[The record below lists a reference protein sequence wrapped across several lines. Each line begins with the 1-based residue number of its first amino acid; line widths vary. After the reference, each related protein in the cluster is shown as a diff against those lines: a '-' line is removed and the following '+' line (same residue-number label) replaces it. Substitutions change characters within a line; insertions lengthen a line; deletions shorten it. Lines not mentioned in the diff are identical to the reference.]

1 MGIGVVER
9 ATAAASVAGLSRA
22 APEAACIG
30 ASAVH
35 SPLRVLSTP
44 GAFCFGRAVAFGL
57 ASSICAFST
66 PLLHL
71 MLSRG
76 DSRRTNQHLDSLGGD
91 HECAGSRAR

>member
-1 MGIGVVER
+1 MRRRR
-9 ATAAASVAGLSRA
+9 AFPRPCTLNSRCILLWARGSVWGSRR
-22 APEAACIG
+22 
-30 ASAVH
+30 ASA
-35 SPLRVLSTP
+35 SFR
-44 GAFCFGRAVAFGL
+44 R
-57 ASSICAFST
+57 